1 MIIKIF
7 SELMTDIKP
16 QIQESN
22 RISSKINTQSKIKQ
36 NKNKNPTQITFK
48 LQKLKNDN
56 EKRGMK
62 ECQTD
67 EYIERQ
73 RKK

>member
-48 LQKLKNDN
+48 LQKLKNV
-56 EKRGMK
+56 
-62 ECQTD
+62 
-67 EYIERQ
+67 
-73 RKK
+73 